1 MGAIMAALIA
11 VGKTPDEIEAFAKSV
26 NYYKLLDPDFNLG
39 LIKGDKIEAM
49 LRDVFGDVRIQDTAI
64 PLRITA
70 TNLDKGTL
78 RIFTNGSVVEA
89 LRASIAIPGVF
100 APKVINGIH
109 YIDGGIVMNL
119 PVQALTGENVIA
131 VSALKSDFA
140 AIVKTKEILGFK
152 VKS

>member
-1 MGAIMAALIA
+1 M
-11 VGKTPDEIEAFAKSV
+11 
-26 NYYKLLDPDFNLG
+26 
-39 LIKGDKIEAM
+39 IKGDKIEAM
-49 LRDVFGDVRIQDTAI
+49 LRDVFGDAKIQDTAI

-78 RIFTNGSVVEA
+78 RIFTNGSIAEA

-119 PVQALTGENVIA
+119 PVQALTGENVVA